1 MKDNVIE
8 FPGLSEREWNK
19 IEGSIRSDH
28 KKDSIPEDFTD
39 ELCKTLRTILLEAG
53 KDKDFSVSF
62 DGNVQKTVENAAE
75 QVSAHYKSVVEGLIK
90 EIVKRE
96 VELYRYR

>member
-1 MKDNVIE
+1 MKDNVVQ
-8 FPGLSEREWNK
+8 FPGLSEREWKN

-28 KKDSIPEDFTD
+28 KKESLPEDFTD
-39 ELCKTLRTILLEAG
+39 ELCKTLKSILLEVG
-53 KDKDFSVSF
+53 KDKDFSIPFVG
-62 DGNVQKTVENAAE
+62 DVQKTVEEAAG